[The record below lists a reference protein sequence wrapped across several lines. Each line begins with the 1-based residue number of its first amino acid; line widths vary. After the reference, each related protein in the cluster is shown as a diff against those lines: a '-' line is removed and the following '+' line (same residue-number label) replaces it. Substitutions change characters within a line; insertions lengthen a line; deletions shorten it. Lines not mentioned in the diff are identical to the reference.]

1 MMAKGKVRLGIVM
14 SRFNIEITSAMLR
27 EATRLAEMK
36 GAKVMK
42 VVEVPGA
49 YEMPFAADMLLS
61 RKDIDAVAAV
71 GAVIKG
77 QTKHDEAIMGAV
89 CKSFSELSLKYK
101 KPIGMGVIG
110 PGATER
116 AAKARVKDYARRA
129 IDAALYMARL
139 EI

>member
-1 MMAKGKVRLGIVM
+1 M
-14 SRFNIEITSAMLR
+14 SRFNLKITSAMLR
-27 EATRLAEMK
+27 EAIRLAEMK
-36 GAKVMK
+36 GAKVQK

-49 YEMPFAADMLLS
+49 YEIPFAAAALLA
-61 RKDIDAVAAV
+61 RRDIDAVATV

-77 QTKHDEAIMGAV
+77 GTKHDEAIMPAV
-89 CKSFSELSLKYK
+89 CLSLSSLSLKYE
-101 KPIGMGVIG
+101 KPVGLGVIG
-110 PGATER
+110 PGATES